1 MCGPQAGQDTSRS
14 RARGATTWGGARAV
28 VVVGAALT
36 AAGCAPRLY
45 SPVGPGDTDGVD
57 GSAAWVAPT
66 NDWPMATPPADLA
79 PEGLSVGQTALDIR
93 GTDARGDEVSLWQ
106 FYGSTILVDISTMW
120 CSPCQELGVGS
131 EAVYQAYKDRGF
143 VYLTVLHENVENEPP
158 SAEDLELWATLPA
171 SAPDAEH
178 PYTEITSPIIA
189 DPQGASGSIQAV
201 QANQY
206 PVLLLIGPTMKV
218 EQRIEPAIESRV
230 IEVLDGWFGAP

>member
-1 MCGPQAGQDTSRS
+1 MMAS
-14 RARGATTWGGARAV
+14 
-28 VVVGAALT
+28 GAAL
-36 AAGCAPRLY
+36 ALSGCAPRLY
-45 SPVGPGDTDGVD
+45 TTDDPTDSDGVD
-57 GSAAWVAPT
+57 ASGAWTAPS
-66 NDWPMATPPADLA
+66 NGWPTATPPSDLA

-106 FYGSTILVDISTMW
+106 FYGSTVLVDISTMW

-131 EAVYQAYKDRGF
+131 EAVYQAYKDLGF
-143 VYLTVLHENVENEPP
+143 VYLTVLHENIENEPP
-158 SAEDLELWATLPA
+158 SSEDLALWATLPA

-178 PYTEITSPIIA
+178 PYTEITAPIIA
-189 DPQGASGSIQAV
+189 DPEGESGSIQAV

-230 IEVLDGWFGAP
+230 IEVLDGWFEAL